1 MATTTAATNEASTPV
16 VADNP
21 GSKYPFASVSLSDG
35 DLTAIITKVSELK
48 GLLPLM
54 PDLTPTERQRM
65 SKLGNKS
72 RAFADLALETLQI
85 WVLGKNERLVC
96 DFLDALAIKHDGKGL
111 IDDLPAEPDAKKV
124 SAAVE
129 AILAKYSPEDVW
141 IYLHLFAGMDTP
153 WPHLKGLLMTH
164 PAFAPEALTA

>member
-1 MATTTAATNEASTPV
+1 MTVIEIFGRLSVPRATGILNWLYENDREAYRSCAGMLATRRKLRPVFVERKPRDERNLWIREA
-16 VADNP
+16 
-21 GSKYPFASVSLSDG
+21 
-35 DLTAIITKVSELK
+35 LT
-48 GLLPLM
+48 
-54 PDLTPTERQRM
+54 
-65 SKLGNKS
+65 KS
-72 RAFADLALETLQI
+72 SNADLALETLQI

-96 DFLDALAIKHDGKGL
+96 DFLDALGIKHDGKGL
-111 IDDLPAEPDAKKV
+111 IDELPAEPDAKMV

-164 PAFAPEALTA
+164 PAFAPEALAA

>member
-1 MATTTAATNEASTPV
+1 M
-16 VADNP
+16 
-21 GSKYPFASVSLSDG
+21 
-35 DLTAIITKVSELK
+35 TAIEIFGRLSVPRATGILNWLYENDREAYRSCAGMLATRRKLRPVFVERKPRDERNLWIREALTKS
-48 GLLPLM
+48 
-54 PDLTPTERQRM
+54 
-65 SKLGNKS
+65 SN
-72 RAFADLALETLQI
+72 ADLALETLQI

-111 IDDLPAEPDAKKV
+111 IDELPAEPDAKKV

-141 IYLHLFAGMDTP
+141 IYLHLFAGMDMP

-164 PAFAPEALTA
+164 PAFAPEALAT

>member
-1 MATTTAATNEASTPV
+1 M
-16 VADNP
+16 
-21 GSKYPFASVSLSDG
+21 
-35 DLTAIITKVSELK
+35 TAIEICGRLSVPRATGILNWLYEKDREAYRSCAGMLATRRKLRPVFVERKPRDERNLWIREALTKS
-48 GLLPLM
+48 
-54 PDLTPTERQRM
+54 
-65 SKLGNKS
+65 SN
-72 RAFADLALETLQI
+72 ADLALETLQI

-96 DFLDALAIKHDGKGL
+96 DFLDALEIKHDGKGL
-111 IDDLPAEPDAKKV
+111 IDELPAEPDAKNV

>member
-1 MATTTAATNEASTPV
+1 MTVIEIFGRLSVPRATGILNWLYENDREAYRSCAGMLSTRRKLRPV
-16 VADNP
+16 FVERKPRDERNLWIREA
-21 GSKYPFASVSLSDG
+21 
-35 DLTAIITKVSELK
+35 LT
-48 GLLPLM
+48 
-54 PDLTPTERQRM
+54 
-65 SKLGNKS
+65 KS
-72 RAFADLALETLQI
+72 SNADLALETLQI

-96 DFLDALAIKHDGKGL
+96 DFLDALGIKHDGKGL
-111 IDDLPAEPDAKKV
+111 IDELPAEPDAKMV

-164 PAFAPEALTA
+164 PAFAPEALAA